1 MPTFTLSKK
10 RNHINDMENRSLVT
24 IAEHSREKILY
35 MIDMAKEFEAHP
47 NRHLLDGRVVA
58 TLFFEPST
66 RTRLSFETAANRLGA
81 RVIGFTDP
89 KATSSSKGETLKDT
103 IKMVSNYADIIV
115 MRHYLEGA
123 ARYASEVTDVPIVNA
138 GDGANQHPSQ
148 TMLDLYSIYKTQGTL
163 ENLDIYLVGDLKYG
177 RTVHSLLMAM
187 RHFNPT
193 FHFIAPKEL
202 QMPEEYK
209 IYCREHGIRYEEHTD
224 FTEETIAQA
233 DILYMTRVQRE
244 RFTDLMEYERVK
256 NVYILRAKMLAH
268 TRPNLR
274 ILHPLPRVNEIAYDV
289 DECPQAYYFQQA
301 QNGLYARQAIL
312 CDVLGIT
319 LEDVRRDS
327 GK

>member
-1 MPTFTLSKK
+1 
-10 RNHINDMENRSLVT
+10 MENRSLVT
-24 IAEHSREKILY
+24 IAEHSKEKILY
-35 MIDMAKEFEAHP
+35 LLEMAKEFEKCP
-47 NRHLLDGRVVA
+47 NRKILDGKVVA

-66 RTRLSFETAANRLGA
+66 RTRLSFETAVNRLGG
-81 RVIGFTDP
+81 RVIGFTD
-89 KATSSSKGETLKDT
+89 ASTTSSSKGETLKDT
-103 IKMVSNYADIIV
+103 ILMVSNYADLIV

-123 ARYASEVTDVPIVNA
+123 ARYASEVAPIPIVNA

-163 ENLDIYLVGDLKYG
+163 DNLSIYLVGDLKYG

-202 QMPEEYK
+202 AMPEEYK
-209 IYCREHGIRYEEHTD
+209 LYCREHNIKYVEHVLFNED
-224 FTEETIAQA
+224 VIADA

-256 NVYILRAKMLAH
+256 DVYILRANMLKKAKS
-268 TRPNLR
+268 NMK

-289 DECPQAYYFQQA
+289 DADPHAYYIQQA
-301 QNGLYARQAIL
+301 RNGLFAREAII

-319 LEDVRRDS
+319 LDEVKNNK
-327 GK
+327 G

>member
-1 MPTFTLSKK
+1 
-10 RNHINDMENRSLVT
+10 MENRSLVT
-24 IAEHSREKILY
+24 IANHSKERILY
-35 MIDMAKEFEAHP
+35 LLEMAQEFEKKP
-47 NRHLLDGRVVA
+47 NRHLLDQRIVA

-81 RVIGFTDP
+81 KVIGFTDP
-89 KATSSSKGETLKDT
+89 KVTSSSKGETLKDT
-103 IKMVSNYADIIV
+103 IMMVSNYADIIV

-123 ARYASEVTDVPIVNA
+123 ARYASEIAPVPIVNA

-163 ENLDIYLVGDLKYG
+163 ENLNIYLVGDLKYG

-193 FHFIAPKEL
+193 FHFIAPNEL
-202 QMPEEYK
+202 KMPEEYK
-209 IYCREHGIRYEEHTD
+209 LYCKEHHIHYEEHSD
-224 FTEETIAQA
+224 FNEETIANA

-256 NVYILRAKMLAH
+256 DVYILRANMLRKAKD
-268 TRPNLR
+268 NMK

-289 DECPQAYYFQQA
+289 DDNPKAYYFQQA
-301 QNGLYARQAIL
+301 QNGLYAREAIL

-319 LEDVRRDS
+319 LEEV
-327 GK
+327 KMEHE